1 MRWSRRRI
9 VGAIAGIVALALVV
23 AGVWF
28 LQPQPLLPEATA
40 ALRSTDSVV
49 FSDSEGW
56 LAYRPVGSTP
66 TTGLIFYPGGKVEA
80 AAYAPAAQAMAAR
93 GYATFVVPMPLN
105 LAVLGIDRALDV
117 QAAHPEIVRWAIGG
131 HSLGGAMAGQFLA
144 GHPGAADGLFLWAAY
159 SSGDVSAQAL
169 HAVTVYGSLDNG
181 ASSFIS
187 PDSLAKLPP
196 ATPTVVIEGGN
207 HEQMGYYTGQPNDP
221 PATIPRADQQ
231 AQAVAAT
238 LRLLETI
245 SR

>member
-1 MRWSRRRI
+1 MRRPRWRI
-9 VGAIAGIVALALVV
+9 VGAIAGIVALALIVG
-23 AGVWF
+23 AIWF

-40 ALRSTDSVV
+40 ALASTPTVEYADA
-49 FSDSEGW
+49 DGW

-105 LAVLGIDRALDV
+105 LAILGVDRALDV
-117 QAAHPEIVRWAIGG
+117 QAAHPEIEHWAIGG

-144 GHPGAADGLFLWAAY
+144 AHPGAADGLFLWAAY
-159 SSGDVSAQAL
+159 SSGDVSTQTL
-169 HAVTVYGSLDNG
+169 DAVSIYGSLDNG
-181 ASSFIS
+181 ADSFSS
-187 PDSLAKLPP
+187 PDNLAKLPP
-196 ATPTVVIEGGN
+196 AAPTVVIGGGN
-207 HEQMGYYTGQPNDP
+207 HEQMGHYTGQPNDP

-231 AQAVAAT
+231 AQAVEAT
-238 LRLLETI
+238 VRLLETI